1 MVIIISI
8 LWSSKLNLIKMKK
21 TCSKTLPTNVS
32 LSPKLCSYILI
43 LSPRQAICPWIMWR
57 ILEEKTRLYVH
68 ACAHTHKQTH
78 TSCSLALLPIMQGI
92 SACRADWRVSLL
104 CLGHQSSPTHCSS
117 LMPHMVMGSINEQ
130 FCWSQF
136 SISRKE
142 LCLYP
147 NHLRTTL
154 QKRGQ
159 DSSVKAGHEGCL
171 FGQDG
176 RHVSRSIFL
185 SCEGLIWCVR
195 ETSLR
200 GQSPLSVM
208 ASLYLLDI

>member
-21 TCSKTLPTNVS
+21 TCSKTLPAKVS

-68 ACAHTHKQTH
+68 ACAHTHKHIH
-78 TSCSLALLPIMQGI
+78 TPFSLALLPIRQRI
-92 SACRADWRVSLL
+92 SACRADWRASLL
-104 CLGHQSSPTHCSS
+104 CLRHQISPRHSSS
-117 LMPHMVMGSINEQ
+117 LMPHMVIGSISEQ
-130 FCWSQF
+130 FCWGQF

-154 QKRGQ
+154 
-159 DSSVKAGHEGCL
+159 
-171 FGQDG
+171 
-176 RHVSRSIFL
+176 
-185 SCEGLIWCVR
+185 
-195 ETSLR
+195 
-200 GQSPLSVM
+200 
-208 ASLYLLDI
+208 